1 MLDTLNN
8 IDTELFYLIN
18 HHHCTVMDYV
28 MWFFSSKWSWMLAMV
43 LAYLFTL
50 LRHQE
55 DRRLW
60 WLPIAAMG
68 LCFLFADQTSNWIK
82 DSVCRL
88 RPCWAL
94 DDVMM
99 FHTKKGGQYGFVSSH
114 AANAFAIATFFF
126 LRYRRWPGMEKGKAL
141 IVPIIFAVWAV
152 LTSYSRAYLG
162 KHYPGDVVCGALLGI
177 LMGYLVH
184 LIASWIEKK
193 LQQRETKK

>member
-1 MLDTLNN
+1 MFETLNN

-94 DDVMM
+94 DDVVM

-114 AANAFAIATFFF
+114 AANAFALVAFFWF
-126 LRYRRWPGMEKGKAL
+126 RYRKKSKTNW
-141 IVPIIFAVWAV
+141 VAVGLLAWAV
-152 LTSYSRAYLG
+152 ITCYSRPYLG